1 MLGSSMPI
9 TNLTIA
15 IAISE
20 LVALYL
26 IWRLW
31 KSSDHLFFKLA
42 LSFIALIP
50 FLGPIAVLWIANFPS
65 SLPPPLRDQRRYR
78 TDVVDRW
85 RDVMEEKN
93 PHAKFNKWK
102 QVMEETDHDKT
113 LL

>member
-1 MLGSSMPI
+1 MLI
-9 TNLTIA
+9 TNSEIA

-20 LVALYL
+20 LVAVYL

-31 KSSDHLFFKLA
+31 KANDHPFFKLA
-42 LSFIALIP
+42 LSLIALIP
-50 FLGPIAVLWIANFPS
+50 FLGPVAVLWIANFPS
-65 SLPPPLRDQRRYR
+65 SLPPALRDQRRYR
-78 TDVVDRW
+78 TDVADRW
-85 RDVMEEKN
+85 RDVIDEKN